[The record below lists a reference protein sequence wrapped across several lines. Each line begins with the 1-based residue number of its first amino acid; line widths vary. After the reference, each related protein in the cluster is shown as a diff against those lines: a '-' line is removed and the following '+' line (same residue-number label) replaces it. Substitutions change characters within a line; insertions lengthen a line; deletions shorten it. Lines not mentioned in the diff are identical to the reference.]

1 MSILEPYNTSVRD
14 VCTQALKDAGV
25 VGQGQEPTAD
35 DLAECQA
42 RLQWML
48 QGWQSKRWVVYANTT
63 YIANSTG
70 ARIYTVGPGGDFD
83 TSVGMAPGLTV
94 ARPDKIESGFLRQTT
109 QAQPNQI
116 DYPLKLMQS
125 LEDYNRIALKG
136 LVSFPGSIYYNP
148 DWPLGKLYV
157 WPVPNASI
165 YAVGITVK
173 MNLPAAFANEATL
186 ITLPFNYFQAIISN
200 LAINLRPKYGLGT
213 WPGDPLPAMAKN
225 SLQTLR
231 MAAFQIAE
239 LQIPAELSRDGIY
252 NIFSDR
258 TY

>member
-1 MSILEPYNTSVRD
+1 VSILEPLNTSVRD
-14 VCTQALKDAGV
+14 VCSQALKEAGV
-25 VGQGQEPTAD
+25 TGQGQEPSAN
-35 DLAECQA
+35 DLIEAQA

-48 QGWQSKRWVVYANTT
+48 QGWQRKRWVVYANTT

-83 TSVGMAPGLTV
+83 TSAGEPATV
-94 ARPDKIESGFLRQTT
+94 TVSRPDKIESGFLRQIT
-109 QAQPNQI
+109 QSQPNQI
-116 DYPLKLMQS
+116 DYPLKLMQA

-148 DWPLGKLYV
+148 DWPLGQLFV
-157 WPVPNASI
+157 WPVPNPSI

-173 MNLPAAFANEATL
+173 QNLPAAFANPANL
-186 ITLPFNYFQAIISN
+186 IELPFEYFQAIIAN

-225 SLQTLR
+225 SLMTIRQ
-231 MAAFQIAE
+231 AAFQIAE